1 MLLRKCVCHQHR
13 RRSWV
18 NFRGTRHFGRENMYE
33 KLTKCQKFTWFLPEK
48 LSIYENFYNIC
59 PKKNKLN
66 CRILHDFRPKTPEF
80 YIIIARKKFFPRFF
94 VGGGA
99 RPPCSLSPTPMFV
112 SWRLSLCISGF
123 WRWSLKPQRRCLRR
137 GLPTSVYQSETFCS
151 QPTSKPWLRYTDR
164 TCVTSSRSRPTNN
177 KCLCRAPS
185 PSIMRVHQHYWL
197 NVNFSVRETS
207 LIWLTVL
214 VAYTLKFRRRWT
226 SAGNSTVFV
235 TPTEQWHII
244 LRDST
249 VESRRV
255 GVGGVNRIRD

>member
-94 VGGGA
+94 VGGGGTSTLFSVSYA
-99 RPPCSLSPTPMFV
+99 YVCQLEIVSLYIRILEM
-112 SWRLSLCISGF
+112 
-123 WRWSLKPQRRCLRR
+123 KPQTPEA
-137 GLPTSVYQSETFCS
+137 LPPSGTSHFRLPEWDLLFPTYLQTLATLYWSDLCNKFSFEANKQQMSVSRAEPINYEGAPTLLIECELFSERNLSDLIDCFS
-151 QPTSKPWLRYTDR
+151 SLYTE
-164 TCVTSSRSRPTNN
+164 VS
-177 KCLCRAPS
+177 
-185 PSIMRVHQHYWL
+185 
-197 NVNFSVRETS
+197 
-207 LIWLTVL
+207 
-214 VAYTLKFRRRWT
+214 
-226 SAGNSTVFV
+226 
-235 TPTEQWHII
+235 
-244 LRDST
+244 
-249 VESRRV
+249 
-255 GVGGVNRIRD
+255 